1 MELVEGMGD
10 LVGLVQ
16 AYILRALEEAGPGMK
31 VMLLDAETTPIVS
44 LAFAQSAL
52 MRQEV
57 FLFERVQ
64 EAPSQEDLRHLKCIA
79 ILRPDQVRRGPA
91 PPPPGEP
98 EAAGGGAGQPQIRRL
113 PPPLHQPPPQG
124 GPAPSLTTMVAVC
137 S

>member
-1 MELVEGMGD
+1 
-10 LVGLVQ
+10 
-16 AYILRALEEAGPGMK
+16 MK

-91 PPPPGEP
+91 PPRQESLRLLAAELASPRYGAYHLHFTNLLPKVGRHPASPPWWRSAP
-98 EAAGGGAGQPQIRRL
+98 EL
-113 PPPLHQPPPQG
+113 LCQG
-124 GPAPSLTTMVAVC
+124 SSPRQQ
-137 S
+137 